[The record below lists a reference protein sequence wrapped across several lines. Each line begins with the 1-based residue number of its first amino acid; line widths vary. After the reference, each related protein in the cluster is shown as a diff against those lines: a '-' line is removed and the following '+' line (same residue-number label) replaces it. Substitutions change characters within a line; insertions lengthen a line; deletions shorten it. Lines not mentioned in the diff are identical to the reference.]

1 MLCDALEQADG
12 LCGIVMV
19 RIVVRLIG
27 LKRKIRGRGVLMTRR
42 DVSRMSLRLQML
54 LTGIVPV
61 VVVASE
67 IFMAVMACA
76 GRVIGEITLLVRL
89 SGWRQRA

>member
-1 MLCDALEQADG
+1 
-12 LCGIVMV
+12 
-19 RIVVRLIG
+19 
-27 LKRKIRGRGVLMTRR
+27 
-42 DVSRMSLRLQML
+42 MSLRLQML

-89 SGWRQRA
+89 GGWRQRA